1 MKIHNLDDLNQVKK
15 EGLKKIF
22 PGKLRIAVGLA
33 TCGIAAGGDKVF
45 EALQDSLQRKGLDA
59 YLTKVG
65 CIGYCKEEPLVN
77 ISLPGKPLMLLHR
90 VSEADVDSIVEV
102 LSKGGVPEEKAL
114 CRIEEWDHITGRLIY
129 GRGLEHIPLYSEIP
143 FFKYQKKVVLRNAGF
158 INPEDIEEYIAVG
171 GYFSLYKA
179 LKEMTPDEIIE
190 TVKKSGL
197 QGRGGAGFP
206 TGLKWSFTQ
215 KQNSPKKYIICNAD
229 EGDPGAYMNRNE
241 MESDPHMLIEGMLI
255 GAYAI
260 GADEGIIYVRAE
272 YPKAIERLQLA
283 IQQAEEYG
291 LLGDSIFGTD
301 FNFHITIVRGAG
313 AFVCGEETALISS
326 VEGKSGRPHPRPPFP
341 AEKGLWNKP
350 TNINNVETWCNIP
363 VIISKGEDWFA
374 SIGTERD
381 TGTKVFSLVGKVD
394 NVGLVEVP
402 LGTPLSRIVYDI
414 GNGGV
419 RGKKIKALQTGGPSG
434 GCLPISKLDTPVE
447 YETLKELGSIMGS
460 GGIVVMDE
468 NTCMVDTARFF
479 TDFTSKESC
488 GKCVPCREGLNHMQ
502 NLLTKIS
509 NGKGN
514 EEDLSLLKELGETVQ
529 QTSLCALGQT
539 APNPMLT
546 TLKYFKEEY
555 LQHIKY
561 KKCPAAVCEGMV
573 YAPCEHVCPLDQDIP
588 SYVAYIAQKDFDKAL
603 EVILRTNPFP
613 RILGRVCNHPC
624 ETRCRLGETVEP
636 ESIRALKRFVADY
649 VSPPEIVISEKKE
662 KKVAVIGSGP
672 AGLSAAYFL
681 AIKGYSVTIFES
693 LSSPGGMLRVGI
705 PAYRLPKEVLDEEI
719 ERITSLGVDI
729 QTNVTVGKN
738 ISLSSLFEQGFDAI
752 LIAVGLHKGVGLNI
766 PGENA
771 GGVIDG
777 LEFLRKVNT
786 GEKVYLGKDIII
798 VGGGNTAID
807 AARTAWRINPNAN
820 IQILYRRTRLEM
832 PAIQSEVEEAS
843 LEGIK
848 IQFLVEPI
856 RIVEKKGRI
865 SGLECLRMKLGEID
879 ETGRRRPIPVEG
891 SNFIIPA
898 ATLIVAVGQ
907 RMDNA
912 FLEGADQL
920 KVYGNT
926 LMVNPDILE
935 TAMKGVF
942 AAGDIVSGPATV
954 VEAAASGRTAAES
967 IDRYLSGKPLQREY
981 EVAFPIENVPPLTFS
996 SEELEELATQKR
1008 AEPKKLSISE
1018 RRGNFKE
1025 TESTMSLEEAVKEA
1039 RRCLRCDLKEEEK

>member
-1 MKIHNLDDLNQVKK
+1 MKIYNLDDLNQVKE
-15 EGLKKIF
+15 EGLRKIF
-22 PGKLRIAVGLA
+22 PGRPRIAVGLA

-77 ISLPGKPLMLLHR
+77 ISLPGKPLLLLHR
-90 VSEADVDSIVEV
+90 VSEADADSIVEV

-114 CRIEEWDHITGRLIY
+114 CRIEEWDHLTSRLTY
-129 GRGLEHIPLYSEIP
+129 GAGFENISRYSEIP
-143 FFKYQKKVVLRNAGF
+143 FFQYQKKVVLRNCGL
-158 INPEDIEEYIAVG
+158 INPEDIEEYIAIG
-171 GYFSLYKA
+171 GYFVLYKA
-179 LKEMTPDEIIE
+179 VKGMSSEEIIE
-190 TVKKSGL
+190 EVKKSGL
-197 QGRGGAGFP
+197 RGRGGAGFS
-206 TGLKWSFTQ
+206 TGLKWGIT
-215 KQNSPKKYIICNAD
+215 KAEKGPKKYIICNAD

-260 GADEGIIYVRAE
+260 GSDEGVIYVRAE

-283 IQQAEEYG
+283 IRQAEECG
-291 LLGDSIFGTD
+291 LLGDRIFGTD
-301 FNFHITIVRGAG
+301 FSFHITLAKGAG
-313 AFVCGEETALISS
+313 AFVCGEETALIFS
-326 VEGKSGRPHPRPPFP
+326 VEGKPGRPRPRPPFP
-341 AEKGLWNKP
+341 AEKGLWGMP
-350 TNINNVETWCNIP
+350 TNINNVETWCNVP
-363 VIISKGEDWFA
+363 VIMAKDGGWFA
-374 SIGTERD
+374 QIGTKGN

-402 LGTPLSRIVYDI
+402 LGTPLSKIVYEI
-414 GNGGV
+414 GNGGAG
-419 RGKKIKALQTGGPSG
+419 GKKIKALQTGGPSG
-434 GCLPISKLDTPVE
+434 GCIPASLFDTPVD
-447 YETLKELGSIMGS
+447 YEKLKEIGSIMGS

-468 NTCMVDTARFF
+468 NTCMVDTAKFF
-479 TDFTSKESC
+479 IEFTSEESC
-488 GKCVPCREGLNHMQ
+488 GKCVPCREGLNFMQ
-502 NLLTKIS
+502 EILRGIA
-509 NGKGN
+509 NGEGKMGDIHPL
-514 EEDLSLLKELGETVQ
+514 EELAETVK
-529 QTSLCALGQT
+529 QTSLCSLGQT
-539 APNPMLT
+539 APNPVLT
-546 TLKYFKEEY
+546 TLKYFKDEY
-555 LQHIKY
+555 LEHIKY
-561 KKCPAAVCEGMV
+561 KRCSAAVCEGIV
-573 YAPCEHVCPLDQDIP
+573 YAPCQHVCPLGQDAP
-588 SYVAYIAQKDFDKAL
+588 SYVSYIAQKDFDKAL

-613 RILGRVCNHPC
+613 RILARVCDHPC
-624 ETRCRLGETVEP
+624 ERRCRLGETVEP
-636 ESIRALKRFVADY
+636 ESIRALKKFVADY
-649 VSPPEIVISEKKE
+649 VSPHEIVISEKKE
-662 KKVAVIGSGP
+662 DKVAVIGSGP

-693 LSSPGGMLRVGI
+693 SSSPGGMLRAGI
-705 PAYRLPKEVLDEEI
+705 PAYRLPREVLDEEI

-738 ISLSSLFEQGFDAI
+738 ITLSGLFEQGFDAI

-766 PGENA
+766 PGESA

-777 LEFLRKVNT
+777 LEFLRKANT
-786 GEKVYLGKDIII
+786 GEKVYPGKDIII

-832 PAIQSEVEEAS
+832 PAIQSEVEEAF

-856 RIVEKKGRI
+856 HIVEEKGRI
-865 SGLECLRMKLGEID
+865 SGLECLRMKLGKID
-879 ETGRRRPIPVEG
+879 ETGRRRPIPVKG

-898 ATLIVAVGQ
+898 DTLIAAVGQ
-907 RMDNA
+907 RIDNV
-912 FLEGADQL
+912 FLEGAEQL

-926 LMVNPDILE
+926 LMVNPDTLE

-942 AAGDIVSGPATV
+942 ADGDIVSGPATV
-954 VEAAASGRTAAES
+954 VEAAASGKTAAES
-967 IDRYLSGKPLQREY
+967 IDRYLSGEPLQREY
-981 EVAFPIENVPPLTFS
+981 EVAFPTENVPPLIFS

-1025 TESTMSLEEAVKEA
+1025 TESTLSLEEAVKEA
-1039 RRCLRCDLKEEEK
+1039 RRCLRCDIKESER